1 MWSALESKLKE
12 GNDEENFFSNIF
24 QTLLIYIFSSLPLS
38 RCLSLTLSACSFP
51 VSIFYVG
58 TTIKLM
64 MFFEK

>member
-24 QTLLIYIFSSLPLS
+24 QTLLIYIFSSL
-38 RCLSLTLSACSFP
+38 SLTLSTCSFP